1 MGCSC
6 PCHTCPAKDLGIFSS
21 LNDEELLKT
30 RNLLH
35 QNFYKKHQIIFHE
48 DNPCQGFYIMKS
60 GRAKLVKSTRTG
72 RQVILKLV
80 NPGGIIGEHAVFEN
94 SPYAFTAEAIEDSEI
109 CFISKEDFLGV
120 LKGRPEIALKIMS
133 ILSGELRAARAQVI
147 DMALKEGQERM
158 AALIMSLAD
167 EYGTSKND
175 GILLGVSLTR
185 GELAEMV
192 GVSQETA
199 IRIIS
204 EFRETG
210 LIKTDHRQI
219 TVLNEKRMRMVASGE
234 QMTTGK
240 KI

>member
-1 MGCSC
+1 MDGPC
-6 PCHTCPAKDLGIFSS
+6 PCHTCPAKEFGIFSS
-21 LNDEELLKT
+21 LNHEELLKT
-30 RNLLH
+30 KNLPH

-48 DNPCQGFYIMKS
+48 DNPCQGFYIMRS

-94 SPYAFTAEAIEDSEI
+94 SRYAFTAEAIEDSEI
-109 CFISKEDFLGV
+109 CFISKEDFFGI

-147 DMALKEGQERM
+147 DMALKEAQERM
-158 AALIMSLAD
+158 AALIMGLAD
-167 EYGTSKND
+167 EYGKVKID
-175 GILLGVSLTR
+175 GIVLGLFLTR
-185 GELAEMV
+185 SELAEMI

-219 TVLNEKRMRMVASGE
+219 TILNEKRMRMVASGE

-240 KI
+240 RI